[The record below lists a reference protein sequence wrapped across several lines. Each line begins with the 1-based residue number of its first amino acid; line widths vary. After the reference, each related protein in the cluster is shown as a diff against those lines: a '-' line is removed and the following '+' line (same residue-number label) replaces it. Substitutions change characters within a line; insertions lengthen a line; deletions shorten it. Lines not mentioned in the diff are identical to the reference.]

1 MAICA
6 MFRLPIHHSQISS
19 KDEAEDLNLDDFD
32 FNLANIFSKARQVYS
47 SKGTRVSSSSG
58 QEPEV
63 ASSVKETEKIIL
75 TREEEV
81 TSPKPQLPRGPSPLI
96 VERVNIVLDCLNH
109 PLEDINNNAYLK
121 A

>member
-19 KDEAEDLNLDDFD
+19 KDEIYAEAEDLNLDDFD
-32 FNLANIFSKARQVYS
+32 FNLANVFSEARQVYS
-47 SKGTRVSSSSG
+47 SERTRVSSSSG

-63 ASSVKETEKIIL
+63 ASSMQETEKIIP

-81 TSPKPQLPRGPSPLI
+81 TSPEPQLP
-96 VERVNIVLDCLNH
+96 
-109 PLEDINNNAYLK
+109 
-121 A
+121 